1 MISKKNL
8 DIERIPKH
16 IAIIMDG
23 NGRWAKKHG
32 NERIFGHKHGVKSV
46 KKVVEIS
53 AELGVEF
60 LTLYAF
66 STENWKRPKYEVD
79 ALMSILVNA
88 LHSEIDLLNDN
99 NIVLGT
105 IGDTES
111 LPEDVQNELNEAIT
125 ATSKNTGLKLIIA
138 LSYSSRWEIIRAVKD
153 IAKDVTE
160 NNIAIDDI
168 NDNLFKEYLCTANTP
183 DPELIIRTSGEKRI
197 SNFLLWQI
205 SYAEFYF
212 TEKLW
217 PDFGKDDLINAIF
230 EFQNRERRFGKTGDQ
245 VKSK

>member
-1 MISKKNL
+1 MIDKKDL
-8 DIERIPKH
+8 DKEKIPKH

-32 NERIFGHKHGVKSV
+32 NERVFGHKHGVKSV

-79 ALMSILVNA
+79 ALMSILVNS

-111 LPEDVQNELNEAIT
+111 LPKDVQDELSEAIE
-125 ATSKNTGLKLIIA
+125 ATSNNTGLKLIIA
-138 LSYSSRWEIIRAVKD
+138 LSYSSRWEIIRAVKN
-153 IAKDVTE
+153 IAKDVSKK
-160 NNIAIDDI
+160 NILVDEI
-168 NDNLFKEYLCTANTP
+168 NDDLFKQYLCTRNIP

-205 SYAEFYF
+205 SYSEFYF

>member
-1 MISKKNL
+1 MIDKNNL
-8 DIERIPKH
+8 DKEKIPKH

-53 AELGVEF
+53 AELGVGF

-79 ALMSILVNA
+79 ALMSILVNS

-111 LPEDVQNELNEAIT
+111 LPKDVQNELSEAIE
-125 ATSKNTGLKLIIA
+125 ATSNNTGLKLIIA
-138 LSYSSRWEIIRAVKD
+138 LSYSSRWEIIRAVK
-153 IAKDVTE
+153 
-160 NNIAIDDI
+160 NIARDVSKKNILVDEI
-168 NDNLFKEYLCTANTP
+168 NDDLFKQYLCTSNIP

-205 SYAEFYF
+205 SYSEFYF

>member
-1 MISKKNL
+1 MVDKKDL
-8 DIERIPKH
+8 DKEKIPKH

-32 NERIFGHKHGVKSV
+32 NERVFGHKHGVKSV

-99 NIVLGT
+99 NIILGT

-111 LPEDVQNELNEAIT
+111 LPKDVQDELNEAIT
-125 ATSKNTGLKLIIA
+125 ATSKNTGLNLIIA

-153 IAKDVTE
+153 IAKDVTD
-160 NNIAIDDI
+160 NKLAIDEI
-168 NDNLFKEYLCTANTP
+168 NDDLFKQYLCTVNTP